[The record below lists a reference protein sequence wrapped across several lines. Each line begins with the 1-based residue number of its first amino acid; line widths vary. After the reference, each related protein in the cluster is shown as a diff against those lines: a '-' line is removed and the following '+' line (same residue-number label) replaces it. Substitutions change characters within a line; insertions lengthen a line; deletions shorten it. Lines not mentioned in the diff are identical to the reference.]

1 MIWLVG
7 RTLVQFWNTPLLL
20 ESDISGAEISFSSFF
35 SNQYIYWLVETS
47 EGVFQKCTN
56 VGLLLRPSMIDELKI
71 YQKGWVYGFELA
83 SSRGHNRIKSTIP
96 IISLFIT
103 LQVLTFK
110 GTLPPYPSSD
120 HFTIHLVTHES
131 FYLLVIIII
140 SIIISW
146 LILIILRLL
155 KKCQLKSLKIEML
168 KIEITFL

>member
-1 MIWLVG
+1 
-7 RTLVQFWNTPLLL
+7 
-20 ESDISGAEISFSSFF
+20 
-35 SNQYIYWLVETS
+35 
-47 EGVFQKCTN
+47 
-56 VGLLLRPSMIDELKI
+56 MIDELKI

>member
-7 RTLVQFWNTPLLL
+7 RTLVQFWNTSLLL

-35 SNQYIYWLVETS
+35 LISTYI
-47 EGVFQKCTN
+47 
-56 VGLLLRPSMIDELKI
+56 GLLKRPRESFRSVPTWASMIDELKI

-110 GTLPPYPSSD
+110 GTLPP
-120 HFTIHLVTHES
+120 FIS
-131 FYLLVIIII
+131 FYH
-140 SIIISW
+140 SPSYPW
-146 LILIILRLL
+146 IILPLGNYYYFDNYFDL
-155 KKCQLKSLKIEML
+155 
-168 KIEITFL
+168 F